1 MERAAVMI
9 MNEYLGDVRLAREA
23 MVDEARLAISMLQ
36 ESRALARRSHCLNIG
51 RSWMRERV
59 SDTGSSLC
67 SEDCNLLCGIVKR
80 PAHPPR
86 DLCTCRRRTGVMR

>member
-1 MERAAVMI
+1 VKRAAVMI
-9 MNEYLGDVRLAREA
+9 MNEYLGDVWLAREA

-36 ESRALARRSHCLNIG
+36 ESRALARRSHHPNIG
-51 RSWMRERV
+51 QSWMRERM

-67 SEDCNLLCGIVKR
+67 SEDCNLLCGIVKC

-86 DLCTCRRRTGVMR
+86 DLCTCRRRARVMR